1 MGVIMNELYLKN
13 GCKVSLLYR
22 SQKKKKKTNLILHVV
37 RGYQKTNYAL

>member
-22 SQKKKKKTNLILHVV
+22 SQKKKKTNLILHVV